1 MHWGLFHL
9 SYGDIKLLLAATGTR
24 LSGSVIAAILQGTFV
39 PNDLDFYCPR
49 GSADDAMVFMRDVC
63 AYHLSFEAS
72 RDYDDV
78 FGIRRV
84 LTLRN
89 AFGEAGQHRGD
100 LFRLCFGCNS
110 RFFIRRLPGGAIS
123 WDRFS
128 HFEINRVRK
137 GVALATPSS
146 MRLAGN
152 TLEGQVQMWRILHK
166 YQGRGFV
173 FEYDHP
179 LPHECG
185 VHIDCPATLRTIDD
199 DGCLHIDLLPSTIP
213 RLQTAPLHRCSL
225 GPLLLSA
232 FVNLDFIYSYQYQI
246 FRRLAA
252 ALLKMPRPPVNLL
265 EVTPWDDMDY
275 ILTFNGD
282 EDDND
287 DSIFL
292 SPLVSGLVPFSGT
305 FSVLLSLTVHA
316 FQARVLELQYFDWG
330 IRVPSVLRL
339 SRSGSY
345 KCDNDVDLTIK
356 VLLAKSNVFY
366 LETGRPLHI
375 AVLKDPELNEA
386 ISAIYQN
393 QVAVLRSIIR
403 VDDKTMVWTL
413 ASSDWSRDV
422 GQVVELEVKLTRFE
436 DDSSGNISRRITGVW
451 DLSHARRIFTACDA
465 ERDPHHPILANDQVG
480 VHYIVTRD
488 KTMTDV
494 CGSLDRYS
502 YKELFYPET
511 YERYLS
517 PYRIRVPRY
526 RPSFIGTVVG
536 SELAYHDN
544 PHMAETSGCYCNRII
559 LKCPVGADEATV
571 QLFDKQVR
579 VLEEIIEY
587 DGQESP
593 GKVLVGWTR
602 TLKDGAKAIEVWTSL
617 NDGGVH
623 FDYPVGR
630 DIELVVNLC
639 KDEASDGSCPGNIAK
654 VIALL
659 YGFGI
664 TTICRDADVGAHLK
678 Q

>member
-1 MHWGLFHL
+1 MCIHFTSGLF
-9 SYGDIKLLLAATGTR
+9 GLLVAVID
-24 LSGSVIAAILQGTFV
+24 SV
-39 PNDLDFYCPR
+39 
-49 GSADDAMVFMRDVC
+49 
-63 AYHLSFEAS
+63 
-72 RDYDDV
+72 
-78 FGIRRV
+78 
-84 LTLRN
+84 
-89 AFGEAGQHRGD
+89 
-100 LFRLCFGCNS
+100 
-110 RFFIRRLPGGAIS
+110 
-123 WDRFS
+123 
-128 HFEINRVRK
+128 
-137 GVALATPSS
+137 
-146 MRLAGN
+146 
-152 TLEGQVQMWRILHK
+152 
-166 YQGRGFV
+166 
-173 FEYDHP
+173 
-179 LPHECG
+179 
-185 VHIDCPATLRTIDD
+185 
-199 DGCLHIDLLPSTIP
+199 
-213 RLQTAPLHRCSL
+213 
-225 GPLLLSA
+225 
-232 FVNLDFIYSYQYQI
+232 
-246 FRRLAA
+246 
-252 ALLKMPRPPVNLL
+252 
-265 EVTPWDDMDY
+265 
-275 ILTFNGD
+275 D
-282 EDDND
+282 E
-287 DSIFL
+287 
-292 SPLVSGLVPFSGT
+292 
-305 FSVLLSLTVHA
+305 
-316 FQARVLELQYFDWG
+316 
-330 IRVPSVLRL
+330 
-339 SRSGSY
+339 
-345 KCDNDVDLTIK
+345 
-356 VLLAKSNVFY
+356 
-366 LETGRPLHI
+366 ETGRPLHI

-436 DDSSGNISRRITGVW
+436 DDSSGNIF
-451 DLSHARRIFTACDA
+451 AKDA

-587 DGQESP
+587 DGQESCWLDGP
-593 GKVLVGWTR
+593 R

-654 VIALL
+654 CFTLWVRNHHYLS
-659 YGFGI
+659 
-664 TTICRDADVGAHLK
+664 DADVGRT
-678 Q
+678 